1 MTAIDIGILVFFLTF
16 LFFFG
21 SIFFKW
27 VKNPDDYY
35 VAGRSLPPF
44 ILAAVL
50 TATNV
55 NMYSFIGQSGKAY
68 EQGISIVW
76 HTWTGNMALVLA
88 GLFVLPILRR
98 LEIKTIPEFLEARY
112 GLGMR
117 AIIAVLW
124 IFRLS
129 FWLGIVL
136 YTGATAAMVITKTG
150 ENSYLMWA
158 LIFSVITII
167 YTTAGGM
174 WSVALTDVL
183 QFSLMLLGALIF
195 FPIMMIKAGGFPG
208 IAKNLPPSF
217 LDLVPQTGQLNW
229 TFILAI
235 FLLGIQWACTDQG
248 MLQRAFSG
256 KDVKSV
262 AKGLILSG
270 IQTTPFA
277 LLWYLPG
284 LAARAINPGIQGT
297 DTVIPTMLARF
308 VPTGIFGIII
318 CGLLSAQMSTISS
331 NINSTATLFTSDI
344 YQRVLRRKA
353 TGKQVLRVVRLA
365 TLLVGFFMVAFS
377 FYAKKMGAVNAY
389 LTVIGIMDMPLFIVA
404 IVYGI
409 FWKKGNWFG
418 AITGYFAGAI
428 TGALSVFV
436 LFAGHPNASTYAT
449 FLSAGAALLFT
460 PICSLIGKRFAQRK
474 RAEFIR
480 SVLKPTQKE
489 IEKGDAFY
497 LVPRSRGG
505 KVMLSVFVFGLAV
518 FLASIGLG
526 GLGLGRIAGWL
537 SIGAM
542 IIYFA
547 SGLLRLS
554 YD

>member
-1 MTAIDIGILVFFLTF
+1 MAAIDIAIVALFLAF

-21 SIFFKW
+21 SVFFKW
-27 VKNPDDYY
+27 IKNPDDFF
-35 VAGRSLPPF
+35 VAGRMLPPF

-55 NMYSFIGQSGKAY
+55 NLYSFVGQSGKAY
-68 EQGISIVW
+68 EQGISIIW

-88 GLFVLPILRR
+88 GLFILPILRR
-98 LEIKTIPEFLEARY
+98 LEIRTIPEFLEARY

-117 AIIAVLW
+117 VLIAVLW

-136 YTGATAAMVITKTG
+136 YTGATAAMVITGTG
-150 ENSYLMWA
+150 EGSFLIWA
-158 LIFSVITII
+158 LIFSVVTVI

-174 WSVALTDVL
+174 WSVAFTDVL

-195 FPIMMIKAGGFPG
+195 FPIIMIHVGGFSG
-208 IAKNLPPSF
+208 LTESLPSSY
-217 LDLVPQTGQLNW
+217 LELVPQSGQLNW
-229 TFILAI
+229 MFILAI

-256 KDVKSV
+256 KDVKTV

-284 LAARAINPGIQGT
+284 LAARVVDPGIMNP
-297 DTVIPTMLARF
+297 DSVIPAMLSRF
-308 VPTGIFGIII
+308 IPTGVFGIII

-353 TGKQVLRVVRLA
+353 SSKQVIVVARTI
-365 TLLVGFFMVAFS
+365 TLLIGFFMVAFS
-377 FYAKKMGAVNAY
+377 FFAKKVGAVNAY
-389 LTVIGIMDMPLFIVA
+389 LTVIGITDMPLFIVA

-409 FWKKGNWFG
+409 FWKRANWLG
-418 AITGYFAGAI
+418 AIAGYLSGALM
-428 TGALSVFV
+428 GALSVFV
-436 LFAGHPNASTYAT
+436 IFASSPNASTYAT
-449 FLSAGAALLFT
+449 FMSASTALFFT
-460 PICSLIGKRFAQRK
+460 PVFSLLTRK
-474 RAEFIR
+474 RKARERAKIV
-480 SVLKPTQKE
+480 SDAIKPTPKE
-489 IEKGDAFY
+489 MEEGQPFY
-497 LVPRSRGG
+497 LIPRSSGG
-505 KVMLSVFVFGLAV
+505 KWMLGVFAFGLFS
-518 FLASIGLG
+518 FLVSIGLG
-526 GLGLGRIAGWL
+526 GFGLSKLAGRLAL
-537 SIGAM
+537 ASLVV
-542 IIYFA
+542 YFA
-547 SGLLRLS
+547 GGLMRLS
-554 YD
+554 FD

>member
-1 MTAIDIGILVFFLTF
+1 MTAIDIGILVFFLAF

-117 AIIAVLW
+117 VIIAVLW

-150 ENSYLMWA
+150 EHSYLMWA

-208 IAKNLPPSF
+208 MARSLPSSF

-284 LAARAINPGIQGT
+284 LAARAIDPGIQGT

-353 TGKQVLRVVRLA
+353 TGKQVLRVVRLV

-389 LTVIGIMDMPLFIVA
+389 LTVIGITDMPLFIVA

-418 AITGYFAGAI
+418 AITGYLAGAV

-436 LFAGHPNASTYAT
+436 LFSGHPNASTYAT

-460 PICSLIGKRFAQRK
+460 PIFSLIGKKFAQPK

-480 SVLKPTQKE
+480 SVWQPTQKE

-497 LVPRSRGG
+497 LIPRSKGG
-505 KVMLSVFVFGLAV
+505 KVMLSIFFFGLAG
-518 FLASIGLG
+518 FLASIALG

-547 SGLLRLS
+547 GGLLRLS

>member
-1 MTAIDIGILVFFLTF
+1 MAVIDVAIVALFLVF

-27 VKNPDDYY
+27 IEKPDDFF
-35 VAGRSLPPF
+35 VAGRMLPPF

-55 NMYSFIGQSGKAY
+55 NLYSFIGQSGKAY
-68 EQGISIVW
+68 ERGISIVW

-88 GLFVLPILRR
+88 GLFILPILRR
-98 LEIKTIPEFLEARY
+98 LEIRTIPEFLETRY

-117 AIIAVLW
+117 ILIAILW

-136 YTGATAAMVITKTG
+136 YTGATAAVIITGTG
-150 ENSYLMWA
+150 EGSYIVWA

-174 WSVALTDVL
+174 WSVAFTDVL

-195 FPIMMIKAGGFPG
+195 FPIIMIHAGGLSG
-208 IAKNLPPSF
+208 IAKALPPSY
-217 LDLVPQTGQLNW
+217 LELVPQTGQLNW
-229 TFILAI
+229 AFILAI

-256 KDVKSV
+256 KDVKAV

-284 LAARAINPGIQGT
+284 LAARVIEPGIQGP
-297 DTVIPTMLARF
+297 DTVIPAMLSRF
-308 VPTGIFGIII
+308 IPTGIFGIII

-353 TGKQVLRVVRLA
+353 SGKQVIITARIM

-377 FYAKKMGAVNAY
+377 FFAKRLGAVNAY
-389 LTVIGIMDMPLFIVA
+389 LTLIGITDMPLFIVG

-409 FWKKGNWFG
+409 FWKRANWVG
-418 AITGYFAGAI
+418 AIGGYLSGAA

-436 LFAGHPNASTYAT
+436 IFAGSVNASTYAT
-449 FLSAGAALLFT
+449 FLSASAALIFT
-460 PICSLIGKRFAQRK
+460 PVFSLLAKKKAQLE
-474 RAEFIR
+474 RAKTIHAA
-480 SVLKPTQKE
+480 LKPSSQE
-489 IEKGDAFY
+489 IEKGQAFY
-497 LVPRSRGG
+497 LIPKSSGG
-505 KVMLSVFVFGLAV
+505 RLMLAV
-518 FLASIGLG
+518 L
-526 GLGLGRIAGWL
+526 GLGLIAFLVSILLGGMGLGKIAAWL
-537 SIGAM
+537 SVGSM
-542 IIYFA
+542 VVYFA
-547 SGLLRLS
+547 SGLIRLS
-554 YD
+554 FD

>member
-1 MTAIDIGILVFFLTF
+1 MAAIDIGIVALFLVF

-27 VKNPDDYY
+27 IKNPDDFF
-35 VAGRSLPPF
+35 VAGRMLPPF
-44 ILAAVL
+44 ILAAIL

-55 NMYSFIGQSGKAY
+55 NLYSFVGQAGKAY
-68 EQGISIVW
+68 ERGISIVW

-88 GLFVLPILRR
+88 GLFILPVLRR
-98 LEIKTIPEFLEARY
+98 LEIRTIPEFLEARY

-117 AIIAVLW
+117 VLIAILW

-136 YTGATAAMVITKTG
+136 YTGATAGVVITGTG
-150 ENSYLMWA
+150 EGSYIIWA

-174 WSVALTDVL
+174 WSVAFTDVL

-195 FPIMMIKAGGFPG
+195 FPIIMIHAGGFSG
-208 IAKNLPPSF
+208 IAKSLSPSY
-217 LDLVPQTGQLNW
+217 LELVPQTGQLNW
-229 TFILAI
+229 AFILAI

-284 LAARAINPGIQGT
+284 LAAKVIDPGIKIA
-297 DTVIPTMLARF
+297 DTVIPTMLSRF

-331 NINSTATLFTSDI
+331 NINSAATLFTSDI

-353 TGKQVLRVVRLA
+353 SPKQVIITARVM
-365 TLLVGFFMVAFS
+365 TLIVGFFMVAFS
-377 FYAKKMGAVNAY
+377 FFAKKLGAVNAY
-389 LTVIGIMDMPLFIVA
+389 LTLIGIMDMPLFIVG

-409 FWKKGNWFG
+409 FWRRANWVG
-418 AITGYFAGAI
+418 AIAGYFSGAAM
-428 TGALSVFV
+428 GALSVFV
-436 LFAGHPNASTYAT
+436 IFVRSVNASTYAT
-449 FLSAGAALLFT
+449 FLSAVTALIMTPIFSLLLKKDAQGERAKTVRAALR
-460 PICSLIGKRFAQRK
+460 PS
-474 RAEFIR
+474 
-480 SVLKPTQKE
+480 PKE
-489 IEKGDAFY
+489 IEKGQAFY
-497 LVPRSRGG
+497 LLPRSSKGRL
-505 KVMLSVFVFGLAV
+505 MLGILFFSLLS
-518 FLASIGLG
+518 FLVSIFLG
-526 GLGLGRIAGWL
+526 GLGLGKIAALL
-537 SIGAM
+537 SIASM
-542 IIYFA
+542 VVYFA
-547 SGLLRLS
+547 SGFLRLS
-554 YD
+554 FD

>member
-1 MTAIDIGILVFFLTF
+1 MTGIDIGIIALFLVF

-27 VKNPDDYY
+27 IQNPDDFF
-35 VAGRSLPPF
+35 VAGRMLPPF

-55 NMYSFIGQSGKAY
+55 NLYSFVGQAGKAY
-68 EQGISIVW
+68 ERGISIVW

-88 GLFVLPILRR
+88 GLFILPILRR
-98 LEIKTIPEFLEARY
+98 LEIRTIPEFLEARY

-117 AIIAVLW
+117 VLIAVLW
-124 IFRLS
+124 IFRIS

-136 YTGATAAMVITKTG
+136 YTGATAGVVISGTG
-150 ENSYLMWA
+150 EGSYIIWA

-174 WSVALTDVL
+174 WSVAFTDVL

-195 FPIMMIKAGGFPG
+195 FPIMMIRAGGFSG
-208 IAKNLPPSF
+208 IARALPSSY
-217 LDLVPQTGQLNW
+217 LELVPQSGQLNW
-229 TFILAI
+229 AFILAI

-284 LAARAINPGIQGT
+284 LAARAIDPAIKT
-297 DTVIPTMLARF
+297 ADTVIPAMLTRF

-353 TGKQVLRVVRLA
+353 SPKQVIITARTM
-365 TLLVGFFMVAFS
+365 TLLVGFFMVGFS
-377 FYAKKMGAVNAY
+377 LFAKKLGAVNAY
-389 LTVIGIMDMPLFIVA
+389 LTLIGITDMPLFIVG

-409 FWKKGNWFG
+409 FWKKANWVG
-418 AITGYFAGAI
+418 AIAGYFSGAI
-428 TGALSVFV
+428 MGALSVFV
-436 LFAGHPNASTYAT
+436 IFAHSVNASTYAT
-449 FLSAGAALLFT
+449 FMSAITAIVFT
-460 PICSLIGKRFAQRK
+460 PIFSLLIKKNIQK
-474 RAEFIR
+474 ERAETI
-480 SVLKPTQKE
+480 SAALKPSSKE
-489 IEKGDAFY
+489 IEKGQAFY
-497 LVPRSRGG
+497 LIPRSSGG
-505 KVMLSVFVFGLAV
+505 KFMLSILVLGLLS
-518 FLASIGLG
+518 FLVSIVLG
-526 GLGLGRIAGWL
+526 GLGWGKIAAML
-537 SIGAM
+537 SLLSM
-542 IIYFA
+542 VVYFA

-554 YD
+554 FD

>member
-1 MTAIDIGILVFFLTF
+1 MAAIDIAIVALFLVF

-21 SIFFKW
+21 SVFFKW
-27 VKNPDDYY
+27 IKNPDDFF
-35 VAGRSLPPF
+35 VAGRMLPPF

-55 NMYSFIGQSGKAY
+55 NLYSFVGQSGKAY
-68 EQGISIVW
+68 EQGISIIW

-88 GLFVLPILRR
+88 GLFILPILRR
-98 LEIKTIPEFLEARY
+98 MEIRTIPEFLEARY

-117 AIIAVLW
+117 VLIAVLW

-136 YTGATAAMVITKTG
+136 YTGATAAMVITGTG
-150 ENSYLMWA
+150 EGSYLIWA
-158 LIFSVITII
+158 LIFSVITVI
-167 YTTAGGM
+167 YTAAGGM
-174 WSVALTDVL
+174 WSVAFTDVL

-195 FPIMMIKAGGFPG
+195 FPIIMIHVGGFSG
-208 IAKNLPPSF
+208 IAESLPSSY
-217 LDLVPQTGQLNW
+217 LELVPQTGQLNW
-229 TFILAI
+229 MFILAI

-256 KDVKSV
+256 KDVKTV

-284 LAARAINPGIQGT
+284 LAARVVDPGIT
-297 DTVIPTMLARF
+297 NPDSVIPAMLSRF
-308 VPTGIFGIII
+308 IPTGVFGIII

-353 TGKQVLRVVRLA
+353 SSKQVIVVARTI

-377 FYAKKMGAVNAY
+377 FFAKKVGAVNAY
-389 LTVIGIMDMPLFIVA
+389 LTVIGITDMPLFIVA

-409 FWKKGNWFG
+409 FWKRANWLG
-418 AITGYFAGAI
+418 AIAGYLSGALM
-428 TGALSVFV
+428 GALSVFV
-436 LFAGHPNASTYAT
+436 IFISSPNASTYAT
-449 FLSAGAALLFT
+449 FMSASTALLFT
-460 PICSLIGKRFAQRK
+460 PVFSLLMRK
-474 RAEFIR
+474 RAARERAKIV
-480 SVLKPTQKE
+480 SDAIKPTPKE
-489 IEKGDAFY
+489 MEEGQPFY
-497 LVPRSRGG
+497 LIPRSSAGKWMLGVFAFGFFSFLVSISLGG
-505 KVMLSVFVFGLAV
+505 FGLGKLAARLA
-518 FLASIGLG
+518 LASLVVYFAG
-526 GLGLGRIAGWL
+526 GL
-537 SIGAM
+537 M
-542 IIYFA
+542 
-547 SGLLRLS
+547 RLS
-554 YD
+554 FD